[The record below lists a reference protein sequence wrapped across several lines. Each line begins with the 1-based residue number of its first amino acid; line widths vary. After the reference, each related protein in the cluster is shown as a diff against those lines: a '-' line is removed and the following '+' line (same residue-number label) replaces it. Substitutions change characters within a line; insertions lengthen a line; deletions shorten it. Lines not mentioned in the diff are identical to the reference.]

1 LLELAQKGISDPK
14 IRKAELMVR
23 AGRFEDLAQELKHVA
38 TFLTLT

>member
-1 LLELAQKGISDPK
+1 
-14 IRKAELMVR
+14 MVR